1 MKMKIRNKAAFA
13 RRSPRWRRR
22 TGRCLMR
29 RRWRASCFWR
39 TDGTLPLTPGKVALY
54 GAGAQMATKGGTG
67 SGEVKE
73 RHVVSI
79 LEGLEE
85 AGFTVTTRDWIQRY
99 AAGYE
104 EAVKAYRVEFL
115 KGLWKRDEISI
126 VGSPFQYPFGP
137 EITQEDIK
145 ASDTDTCI
153 YVVTRQAGEGG
164 DRKLEGQDYTLSEE
178 RREILR
184 SAHGTM
190 PV

>member
-1 MKMKIRNKAAFA
+1 MKMKIRNKAAFTQA
-13 RRSPRWRRR
+13 VTRWRRR

-29 RRWRASCFWR
+29 RRWRASCFGERRHPSPYTREGRPLWSGR
-39 TDGTLPLTPGKVALY
+39 PDGYQGRDRLRRGE
-54 GAGAQMATKGGTG
+54 GTAR
-67 SGEVKE
+67 SV
-73 RHVVSI
+73 H

-178 RREILR
+178 EKRNLEICAR
-184 SAHGTM
+184 NYA
-190 PV
+190 V

>member
-1 MKMKIRNKAAFA
+1 MKMKIRNKAAFTQA
-13 RRSPRWRRR
+13 VTPLEEENRQVSYEAA
-22 TGRCLMR
+22 LE
-29 RRWRASCFWR
+29 ASCFWR
-39 TDGTLPLTPGKVALY
+39 TTEPSPYTREGRPLWSGR
-54 GAGAQMATKGGTG
+54 QMATKGGTG

-104 EAVKAYRVEFL
+104 EAVKAYVEFL

-153 YVVTRQAGEGG
+153 YGG
-164 DRKLEGQDYTLSEE
+164 DTAGRRKGETGSWKARITPCLRR